1 MKKKIILIITA
12 IIIVAILI
20 VSISVIFF
28 SKLGTIKM
36 SDFIDN
42 YNSLLQK
49 NLDGNISI
57 KYPQDN
63 DRMGAS
69 YFIPIK
75 DSIYLGIAND
85 NTEGKLDLKK
95 DKISATLLRYDKDT
109 TEYNEINQYL
119 FYLIKVNNNKIS
131 DNKINDLIQELRDNP
146 DSTIKK
152 YNLIIKHNSS
162 EYQTD
167 SIGRVER

>member
-119 FYLIKVNNNKIS
+119 FHLIKVNNNKIS

>member
-12 IIIVAILI
+12 IIMVAILI
-20 VSISVIFF
+20 ASISVIFF

-63 DRMGAS
+63 DKIGAS
-69 YFIPIK
+69 YFIQIK

-85 NTEGKLDLKK
+85 NVKGKLDLKK
-95 DKISATLLRYDKDT
+95 DNISATLLRYNKDII
-109 TEYNEINQYL
+109 EYNEINQYL
-119 FYLIKVNNNKIS
+119 FYLIKTNNNKIS
-131 DNKINDLIQELRDNP
+131 DNEINDLIQQLRDNP
-146 DSTIKK
+146 DSTIRK

-167 SIGRVER
+167 SIGRVGR